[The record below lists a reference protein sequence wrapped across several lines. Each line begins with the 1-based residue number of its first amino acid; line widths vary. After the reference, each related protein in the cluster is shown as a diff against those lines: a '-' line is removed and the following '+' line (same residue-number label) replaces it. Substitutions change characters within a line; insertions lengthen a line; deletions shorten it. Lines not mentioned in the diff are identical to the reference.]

1 MESVG
6 LGLLSEKTTLQ
17 YLMHFILMVR
27 IRTLPTPETHEERVS
42 RNACQE
48 YLPVCVD
55 VLENGRQHPTGRRP
69 HLDFGLI

>member
-27 IRTLPTPETHEERVS
+27 IRTLPHPSTRRTGVKK
-42 RNACQE
+42 C
-48 YLPVCVD
+48 LP
-55 VLENGRQHPTGRRP
+55 GISA
-69 HLDFGLI
+69 GLH